1 MDYVPDVA
9 AFLRDVVESPAAL
22 IGHSLGGHIGLVLAS
37 RHPDLVSGLVVGDA
51 PPVSGHLVPPHASAV
66 RASLALFH
74 ELIRSQASADTITAR
89 LRTRPG
95 DDATRPVGAG
105 ESWVAQRVEGLVHTD
120 PQVLE
125 TILDGTVMNEGY
137 DADTI
142 LREIA
147 CPTLL
152 LQSDPAHGGLTT
164 AEEIACARVLLKT
177 SSHLFLAG
185 VSHNW
190 LAKPSQRAIGAIRAF
205 LRRDVSSAPSS
216 DLF

>member
-9 AFLRDVVESPAAL
+9 AFVRDVIESPAAL
-22 IGHSLGGHIGLVLAS
+22 VGHSLGGHIGLVLAS
-37 RHPDLVSGLVVGDA
+37 RHPDLVSRLVVGDA
-51 PPVSGHLVPPHASAV
+51 PPVSGHVVPPHAPAV

-74 ELIRSQASADTITAR
+74 ELICSQASADTITAR
-89 LRTRPG
+89 LRTQPG
-95 DDATRPVGAG
+95 DDATRPAGGG
-105 ESWVAQRVEGLVHTD
+105 ESWVAQRVAGLVRTD

-152 LQSDPAHGGLTT
+152 LQSDPARGGLTT
-164 AEEIACARVLLKT
+164 DDEIARARALLRT
-177 SSHLFLAG
+177 SSHLFLDG

-205 LRRDVSSAPSS
+205 LRRGVSSSDPS
-216 DLF
+216 